1 MFAHYKDEYLQYLM
15 NTNKKQ
21 RNLIT
26 AYLTAE
32 GYTIVYPS
40 LKTTNTEFEVRNR
53 KIFLPTVAVSE
64 ERTLGK
70 YLLNLDTDK
79 KKMIVKFGVLDTY
92 CPDRKMIRELMTSLD
107 KKKLKALTESQLE
120 VLYEVDDLREFI
132 TKLAALDFL
141 DYTQDGD
148 EVFTIKI
155 KKARSEKE
163 IKLHFLI
170 NEEILQHNVQ
180 EDIRAYGI
188 VRSTYAD
195 SIEGFN
201 YPQITQDF
209 QNFAKNIKNDGD
221 MTTKVWEYYFRKY
234 LDSVY
239 SARFPHSNAVIRAV
253 VKSCKIYE
261 RWGTAKLVFSN
272 GTLDVGIIPP
282 LLPFFKSL
290 GSNTPIF
297 VKLKIGAYF
306 GNEGM
311 PIYNTKIMSAKKRSF

>member
-1 MFAHYKDEYLQYLM
+1 M

-32 GYTIVYPS
+32 GYKIVYPS
-40 LKTTNTEFEVRNR
+40 LKTKNTEFEIHNR
-53 KIFLPTVAVSE
+53 QIFLPTVAVSE
-64 ERTLGK
+64 EQTLGK

-107 KKKLKALTESQLE
+107 KRKLKALDESQLQ
-120 VLYEVDDLREFI
+120 VLYEVDDLRELIAKFS
-132 TKLAALDFL
+132 ALDLL

-163 IKLHFLI
+163 IKLHFLT

-188 VRSTYAD
+188 VRATYAD

-201 YPQITQDF
+201 YPQITKDF
-209 QNFAKNIKNDGD
+209 QSFAKNIKNSGEL
-221 MTTKVWEYYFRKY
+221 TTK
-234 LDSVY
+234 
-239 SARFPHSNAVIRAV
+239 A
-253 VKSCKIYE
+253 
-261 RWGTAKLVFSN
+261 
-272 GTLDVGIIPP
+272 
-282 LLPFFKSL
+282 
-290 GSNTPIF
+290 
-297 VKLKIGAYF
+297 
-306 GNEGM
+306 
-311 PIYNTKIMSAKKRSF
+311 